1 MNDEREMVHIVIQNS
16 SWFDNWASEVF
27 NCYKLVNSGSFSQ
40 APFAL
45 SLISRKLTMEPKV
58 TVNARI
64 VVVGASD
71 TGLSFLEVLCLW

>member
-1 MNDEREMVHIVIQNS
+1 MCVCVCFIVHLTGS
-16 SWFDNWASEVF
+16 SLQ
-27 NCYKLVNSGSFSQ
+27 CSQ

-45 SLISRKLTMEPKV
+45 SLISRKLTLEPKV

-64 VVVGASD
+64 VVVGASN